1 MTYAVFNQ
9 AIVTLRQA
17 LLEKETS
24 VLDVT
29 QAYLQRID
37 TTQAELAGYTRV
49 LHDTAIQ
56 AAVASDAQL
65 ANAAISGYV
74 PGPLFGVPISLKDT
88 IDVAGVPTTACSHSQ
103 LHATAQQDAA
113 LVTQLKQAGAIIIGK
128 ANCHEF
134 AFGGPAFDLPFPPAR
149 NPWDPQLFPG
159 GSSSGSGVT
168 VASGGAM
175 ASIGTD
181 TAGSIRLPS
190 THCGLVG
197 MKPTYGVVSLDGIRP
212 LSLSMDH
219 AGPLASR
226 VEDCRAVYQA
236 IVSTSDASPVQPVQT
251 ASNRQARRSGD
262 FQGVRVAI
270 PHQLWGQQ
278 ARIDDAAMAAY
289 QQAIDV
295 FLAQGA
301 EILEVT
307 PPSLEAL
314 HAAASIIMM
323 SEVARVFAP
332 KVRADFDSYGEVFR
346 NRVLVGENVSADAYL
361 GACQQRLI
369 IGRQMMALLESVDV
383 FLLPGSLSVAGPLR
397 TVDKFYFLKDPNLN
411 VVANFTGQP
420 ALALPV
426 TQTPQGIPTG
436 IQLIGA
442 HYGEDDLFDIGEGL
456 EAQLRFAESSFM
468 PTK

>member
-9 AIVTLRQA
+9 PIGALRQA
-17 LLEKETS
+17 LLANDTS

-29 QAYLQRID
+29 QAHLQRIEQ
-37 TTQAELAGYTRV
+37 TQAELAGFTCV
-49 LHDTAIQ
+49 LQDTAIQ
-56 AAVASDAQL
+56 AAMAYDAQL
-65 ANAAISGYV
+65 ADAAATGYV
-74 PGPLFGVPISLKDT
+74 PGPLFGVPISIKDT

-103 LHATAQQDAA
+103 LHASAEQDAA
-113 LVTQLKQAGAIIIGK
+113 LVVKLRQAGAIIIGK

-149 NPWDPQLFPG
+149 NPWDPQMFPG

-197 MKPTYGVVSLDGIRP
+197 MKPSYGLVSLAGIRP

-219 AGPLASR
+219 AGPLATR
-226 VEDCRAVYQA
+226 VDDCRAVYQA
-236 IVSTSDASPVQPVQT
+236 IVDAPDTPVNSFRVT
-251 ASNRQARRSGD
+251 ANRHAWRNGD
-262 FQGVRVAI
+262 FRGLRVAI

-278 ARIDDAAMAAY
+278 ARIDAPAMAAY

-295 FLAQGA
+295 FQAQGA
-301 EILEVT
+301 EVLEVI
-307 PPSLEAL
+307 PPSLEEL

-323 SEVARVFAP
+323 AEVARIFAP
-332 KVRADFDSYGEVFR
+332 RVRADFDRFGEVFR
-346 NRVLVGENVSADAYL
+346 NRVLVGENISADAYL
-361 GACQQRLI
+361 GASQQRLT
-369 IGRQMMALLESVDV
+369 IGRQMMTLLQSADV
-383 FLLPGSLSVAGPLR
+383 FMLPGSLSVAGPLR

-426 TQTPQGIPTG
+426 THAPQGIPTG

-442 HYGEDDLFDIGEGL
+442 HYGEDTLFDIGEGL
-456 EAQLRFAESSFM
+456 EALLHFAESSFM
-468 PTK
+468 PTR